1 MNHFHARIGTF
12 LISRFCLVKE
22 SSSQEDDSEGGRD
35 DSRGLSMIE
44 VLGRWS
50 YWFGEM
56 QMEIL
61 GFLVDVNFGFK
72 KCRRRGEY

>member
-1 MNHFHARIGTF
+1 MNHFHARIDTF
-12 LISRFCLVKE
+12 LISRICLVKE

-35 DSRGLSMIE
+35 DSGGLSMIE
-44 VLGRWS
+44 VLGRWR

-61 GFLVDVNFGFK
+61 GFLVDGNFGFK